1 MLSEE
6 IHTDLT
12 VTNGSKH
19 IQAHKGI
26 FLTRVG
32 SIFPELQNDAETIV
46 SLNNLSNTDLDTLVR
61 EVYYVENVLYMHNYR
76 DDLLQLNGDT
86 QHNNGIENGDVEP
99 VSIKEV
105 ILEEGHNGD
114 VGDILEEQLTL
125 SGSKHKQATILDEE
139 ILPAEVPLKQALP
152 TVSSSDSANLSDSDS
167 KCGVPAADND
177 LEHENSKLE
186 DSTNGMA
193 ADTDLEH
200 ENSKL
205 EDSTNGMA
213 ADTDL
218 EHENS
223 KLEDSANGMA
233 AETDSP
239 VLDESPSDQL
249 SEMPHNQTL
258 PHETCSKLGTD
269 LLRMFLQEISC
280 DTTLVVAGQEF
291 KAHKYLLAARSR
303 YFDAMFGGLW
313 SESGANKVILE
324 GVSPLAVEQA
334 LLYLYGGVIDIIEP
348 CELTELIQVADM
360 YGLDGL
366 KDVVCYHVKKD
377 SCHFYHKPCPACA
390 ATAAHALTLSV
401 TYRLEEVKDRTFKW
415 MNKFFTKIVA
425 TKQFAGMPDPVLE
438 MCSDFMIEQLSDQ
451 TVIDTILECHKL
463 TSKLPRVKW
472 AEPVLELTSKLMDCA
487 IDFTSQH
494 FVTVVR
500 SQRFLSS
507 GKNAAW
513 SVSVLEDIFSN
524 VIDALPPPKACEA
537 YCALLRFHQHSIEH
551 ECPWG
556 EDMEALLSTLI
567 SYSETY
573 MKHYIHQV
581 TLSPDW
587 RNLPADIR
595 ERILKSA
602 SYVCI
607 EQDLTAM
614 TQPPLLSNKKLN
626 RDGHKTRSR
635 PNSSRSARNDQTS
648 DNSQSR
654 KSTQVRKTPDRP
666 GRAQPSLGRSSD
678 PSRRSPLRPSSPFG
692 STGSRPQSAK
702 DSMPRAQRSPP
713 KMSGKRDNDSKPQSA
728 HYSSRSHEHQPPK
741 QATPSRPPPTSSRLQ
756 QMSRESPPAKQ
767 AIPSQLLPTSSRLQ
781 QMSRESPPS
790 KQATPSRP
798 PPTSSRLQ
806 PMSRESPP
814 PKQATPSRP
823 QPTSSRLQQ
832 MSRESPPPKQA
843 TPSRPP
849 PTSSRLQQMSSYSPR
864 MMQPRSRLSLSPS
877 PGPRGESSRSRLP
890 QRVMPSLR
898 PARSTGSLNRSC
910 DLRDSQRS
918 VSTNNLDFDAWG
930 LRRREYSMASLDTL
944 VPILETAFTM
954 PDISDIEK

>member
-1 MLSEE
+1 MARPKEQASRMATGYQSAAFLDKCIKEKDRVKAKLAQQLRDDVLCMLSEE

-19 IQAHKGI
+19 IQAHRGV

-32 SIFPELQNDAETIV
+32 SIFPELQNPAETKV
-46 SLNNLSNTDLDTLVR
+46 SLNNLSDTDLDTLVR
-61 EVYYVENVLYMHNYR
+61 EVYYVENVLYMCAYR
-76 DDLLQLNGDT
+76 DDLPHLNGDT
-86 QHNNGIENGDVEP
+86 QHSNGIEDGDL
-99 VSIKEV
+99 KEV
-105 ILEEGHNGD
+105 IIEEAHNGD
-114 VGDILEEQLTL
+114 VGDVLEQKLTML
-125 SGSKHKQATILDEE
+125 ETATILNEE
-139 ILPAEVPLKQALP
+139 IIPDEVPLKQASP
-152 TVSSSDSANLSDSDS
+152 TGSSSDSANLTDSES
-167 KCGVPAADND
+167 KCHAAVPDTRNN
-177 LEHENSKLE
+177 LQEQVNNSKLD
-186 DSTNGMA
+186 DSTNGISSETVYCRVLGESQGP
-193 ADTDLEH
+193 TDQPY
-200 ENSKL
+200 SV
-205 EDSTNGMA
+205 
-213 ADTDL
+213 
-218 EHENS
+218 
-223 KLEDSANGMA
+223 
-233 AETDSP
+233 P
-239 VLDESPSDQL
+239 
-249 SEMPHNQTL
+249 L
-258 PHETCSKLGTD
+258 PHETCSRLGTD
-269 LLRMFLQEISC
+269 LLRMFLQEIGW
-280 DTTLVVAGQEF
+280 DTTLVVAGHEF

-303 YFDAMFGGLW
+303 YFSAMFGGLW
-313 SESGANKVILE
+313 SESGAHKVMLE
-324 GVSPLAVEQA
+324 GVTPCAVEQA

-360 YGLDGL
+360 YGLEGL

-377 SCHFYHKPCPACA
+377 SCHFYHKPCPTCA

-425 TKQFAGMPDPVLE
+425 TKQFAGMPDSVLE
-438 MCSDFMIEQLSDQ
+438 MCGDFMIEQLTDQ

-472 AEPVLELTSKLMDCA
+472 AEPVLELTSKLMDCS

-524 VIDALPPPKACEA
+524 VIDALAPQKACEA
-537 YCALLRFHQHSIEH
+537 YRALLMLHEHSIEQ

-556 EDMEALLSTLI
+556 EDMQALLSTLI

-614 TQPPLLSNKKLN
+614 TQPPLLSNKKGN
-626 RDGHKTRSR
+626 RDGHKTRNNPR
-635 PNSSRSARNDQTS
+635 PDSNRSARFDKSQDSAQFRTS
-648 DNSQSR
+648 N
-654 KSTQVRKTPDRP
+654 QVRKTPDRP
-666 GRAQPSLGRSSD
+666 ALPLPSPGRSSPRD
-678 PSRRSPLRPSSPFG
+678 KVKVRSSDLSRRSPPRPSLPFR
-692 STGSRPQSAK
+692 SAGSRSQSAK
-702 DSMPRAQRSPP
+702 DSMPRSQRSPP
-713 KMSGKRDNDSKPQSA
+713 KMSGKTDKESRPQST
-728 HYSSRSHEHQPPK
+728 HSNSRSHESLPPK

-756 QMSRESPPAKQ
+756 QS
-767 AIPSQLLPTSSRLQ
+767 L
-781 QMSRESPPS
+781 
-790 KQATPSRP
+790 
-798 PPTSSRLQ
+798 
-806 PMSRESPP
+806 
-814 PKQATPSRP
+814 
-823 QPTSSRLQQ
+823 
-832 MSRESPPPKQA
+832 PPKQA

-849 PTSSRLQQMSSYSPR
+849 PTTSRHLQMSYCSPR
-864 MMQPRSRLSLSPS
+864 PIDSRSRLSLSPS
-877 PGPRGESSRSRLP
+877 PGPRGASSRSRLP

-910 DLRDSQRS
+910 DLSENQRS
-918 VSTNNLDFDAWG
+918 ASTNNLDFDGWG
-930 LRRREYSMASLDTL
+930 LRRREYSMTNLDTL

>member
-1 MLSEE
+1 MARPKEQVSRTVTGYQSAAFLDKCIKEKDRVKAKLAQQLREDVLCMLSDE

-12 VTNGSKH
+12 VTNGSKR
-19 IQAHKGI
+19 IQAHRGI

-61 EVYYVENVLYMHNYR
+61 EVYYVENVLYMHSYR
-76 DDLLQLNGDT
+76 DGLFQLNGDP
-86 QHNNGIENGDVEP
+86 QHTKGIENGDVAP
-99 VSIKEV
+99 LSIEEV
-105 ILEEGHNGD
+105 ILEDGHNGE
-114 VGDILEEQLTL
+114 VGDVLKEKLP
-125 SGSKHKQATILDEE
+125 GSKLKPDTILDEE
-139 ILPAEVPLKQALP
+139 ILPAEVPLTQALP
-152 TVSSSDSANLSDSDS
+152 TVSSNESANLSDTDS
-167 KCGVPAADND
+167 KCEVPAADAD
-177 LEHENSKLE
+177 LEQENSKLE
-186 DSTNGMA
+186 DST
-193 ADTDLEH
+193 
-200 ENSKL
+200 
-205 EDSTNGMA
+205 
-213 ADTDL
+213 
-218 EHENS
+218 
-223 KLEDSANGMA
+223 NGMA

-239 VLDESPSDQL
+239 VLDESPADRQT
-249 SEMPHNQTL
+249 EMPPSRTL
-258 PHETCSKLGTD
+258 PYDTCSKLGTD
-269 LLRMFLQEISC
+269 LLRMFLEEIGC

-324 GVSPLAVEQA
+324 GVSPCAVEQA

-360 YGLDGL
+360 YGLEGL

-390 ATAAHALTLSV
+390 TTAAHALTLSV
-401 TYRLEEVKDRTFKW
+401 TFRLEEVKDRTFKW

-425 TKQFAGMPDPVLE
+425 TKQFAGMPDPVLD
-438 MCSDFMIEQLSDQ
+438 MCSDFMIEQLTHQ

-494 FVTVVR
+494 FVTVVQ

-524 VIDALPPPKACEA
+524 VIDALPPQKACGA
-537 YCALLRFHQHSIEH
+537 YCALLRLQEHSIKH

-556 EDMEALLSTLI
+556 EDMQALLGTLI

-626 RDGHKTRSR
+626 RDGHKTRGKPKS
-635 PNSSRSARNDQTS
+635 NSSRSARTDHTS
-648 DNSQSR
+648 DSSQ
-654 KSTQVRKTPDRP
+654 KSTQVRKTPDRT
-666 GRAQPSLGRSSD
+666 GLAQPSPGRSSPKD
-678 PSRRSPLRPSSPFG
+678 KVTVRSSDLSRRSPLRPSSPFG
-692 STGSRPQSAK
+692 SAGSRPQSAR
-702 DSMPRAQRSPP
+702 DGMPRAQRSPP
-713 KMSGKRDNDSKPQSA
+713 KVSGKRDNDSKLPSA
-728 HYSSRSHEHQPPK
+728 HYNSRSQEHQPPK
-741 QATPSRPPPTSSRLQ
+741 QATPLRPPS
-756 QMSRESPPAKQ
+756 
-767 AIPSQLLPTSSRLQ
+767 
-781 QMSRESPPS
+781 
-790 KQATPSRP
+790 
-798 PPTSSRLQ
+798 
-806 PMSRESPP
+806 
-814 PKQATPSRP
+814 
-823 QPTSSRLQQ
+823 TSSRLQQ

-843 TPSRPP
+843 TPSRLPSTSSRLQQMSRESPPPKQATPSRLPSTSSRLQQMSRESPPPKQATPFRPP
-849 PTSSRLQQMSSYSPR
+849 PTSSRLQQMSSYSSR
-864 MMQPRSRLSLSPS
+864 VMEPRSRLSLSPS
-877 PGPRGESSRSRLP
+877 PGLGGESSRSRLP

-910 DLRDSQRS
+910 DLRESQRS
-918 VSTNNLDFDAWG
+918 VSANNLDFDAWG
-930 LRRREYSMASLDTL
+930 LRRREYSMTSLDTL

-954 PDISDIEK
+954 PDISDLEK